1 MKLSIIIP
9 VFNEKK
15 TIEEILERVISAPA
29 FGFEKE
35 IVVVDDC
42 STDGTSEL
50 LEKLKEKFKFLL
62 LRHEQNLGKG
72 AAIRTGLNYVSGDIV
87 LIQDADLEYNPKD
100 YQKILKPI
108 LEGKTKVVYGSRN
121 LNPENKPSSKIYNF
135 GRKFLSFFFNLFFKT
150 KLTDVM
156 TCYKVFKK
164 EVIFPSE
171 LSENRF
177 GFDCEITAKI
187 VKKGV
192 QIFEVP
198 ISYHPRS
205 FKEGKKIKIKDGLRS
220 IYVILK
226 CYFSGKKKLFF
237 EIFFLLGSIFLFLLF
252 KISHL
257 SFRFGDGN
265 AYFYMAKTL
274 FDGNLPYR
282 DFFFADPP
290 FLILFLAP
298 FEFIFQ
304 KNLLIL
310 QAIPIILESA
320 NAILLY
326 LILRSFKNPLA
337 FLVPLVYLFSFTVLA
352 TSDYL
357 TGIQLTIF
365 LTILAILLYQKKKIF
380 ASGFVFNLAVLTKL
394 YALPALL
401 GFICY
406 LLLKERQAF
415 LKFIL
420 GAFISFLLILCPF
433 LFISFKNSINYLIF
447 HHLHRPPGLN
457 KIEVITFFLKREW
470 FFLFFGI
477 LGIFVSKK
485 KNLIFPFLLVSL
497 FLLFFQDLYYV
508 YLAYLFPFL
517 IIFSFSFFN
526 WAFEASKENKLEL
539 ATISIFIY
547 FIFFALSFSQY
558 YQEFFPK
565 GRFLNA
571 VEIARYLQNAQENF
585 EIYGSHEV
593 APLISLLSQRKL
605 FDNRIDTNPQS
616 FASGAQNLDR
626 VSERA
631 VEQGIYL
638 IARISDY
645 PEYNIRDF
653 GYQGYFKEEI
663 FKKYCQE
670 DKKFPS
676 TSQETDNFIGI
687 YRCKK

>member
-1 MKLSIIIP
+1 MKLSIIVP

-15 TIEEILERVISAPA
+15 TIEEVIKRVISAPA
-29 FGFEKE
+29 FDLEKE
-35 IVVVDDC
+35 IVIIDDC
-42 STDGTSEL
+42 SSDGTREW

-62 LRHEQNLGKG
+62 LKHEKNLGKG
-72 AAIRTGLNYVSGDIV
+72 AAIRTGLNYVTGDIV
-87 LIQDADLEYNPKD
+87 LIQDADLEYDPKD

-108 LEGKTKVVYGSRN
+108 LEGKTKVVYGSRS
-121 LNPENKPSSKIYNF
+121 LNPENKPSSRIYNF
-135 GRKFLSFFFNLFFKT
+135 GGKFLSYFFNLFFKT

-164 EVIFPSE
+164 EVISPWE
-171 LSENRF
+171 LLENRF

-192 QIFEVP
+192 QILEVP

-205 FKEGKKIKIKDGLRS
+205 FKEGKKIKMKDGLRS

-237 EIFFLLGSIFLFLLF
+237 ESLFLLGSIFFFLLF
-252 KISHL
+252 KVSHL

-274 FDGNLPYR
+274 LEGNLPYR
-282 DFFFADPP
+282 DFFLADPP
-290 FLILFLAP
+290 FLILFLVP

-337 FLVPLVYLFSFTVLA
+337 FLVPFTYLFSFTVLA
-352 TSDYL
+352 TSDYS

-365 LTILAILLYQKKKIF
+365 LTILAIFLYEKKKIF

-406 LLLKERQAF
+406 LLFKDRQSL
-415 LKFIL
+415 LKFIF
-420 GAFISFLLILCPF
+420 GAFLSFLLILCPF
-433 LFISFKNSINYLIF
+433 LLIAFKNSINYLIF

-470 FFLFFGI
+470 FFLFCGI
-477 LGIFVSKK
+477 WGVFVSKK
-485 KNLIFPFLLVSL
+485 KNLIFPFLLVVL

-517 IIFSFSFFN
+517 IIFSFLFFD
-526 WAFEASKENKLEL
+526 WAFKVSKENKLEL
-539 ATISIFIY
+539 VTISLFVY
-547 FIFFALSFSQY
+547 FIFFILSFFQY
-558 YQEFFPK
+558 YQNFFPK

-571 VEIARYLQNAQENF
+571 VEIARYLQNASENF

-593 APLISLLSQRKL
+593 APLIALLSQRRL

-616 FASGAQNLDR
+616 FASGAQNLDK
-626 VSERA
+626 VSEKA
-631 VEQGIYL
+631 VDQGIYL
-638 IARISDY
+638 VARISDY

-663 FKKYCQE
+663 FKKYCRE
-670 DKKFPS
+670 NKKFPS